1 MRQVTLLA
9 ALVLVFVAPSAQA
22 GLDGAN
28 MNAVYYYPNLATPYG
43 GAIFSPS
50 SFTVGA
56 GPETSGVIDG
66 ITTLSVDFTDTTLT
80 ILLSTIA
87 TNPTW
92 SGGDFNGPLFTLLSP
107 GTLGI
112 TGATIDPG
120 TNLAG
125 FDASRVTI
133 TDTQIGINWKGLPYT
148 TGDKVVI
155 DFSFASAPVPEPSS
169 LIAMASGC
177 AALPLLALRR
187 RRRAAA

>member
-1 MRQVTLLA
+1 MRQVTVLA
-9 ALVLVFVAPSAQA
+9 ALALVFVAPSAQA

-28 MNAVYYYPNLATPYG
+28 MNAVYYYPNLASPYG
-43 GAIFSPS
+43 NAIFSPS
-50 SFTVGA
+50 SFFTVGA
-56 GPETSGVIDG
+56 GTETTGVIDG
-66 ITTLSVDFTDTTLT
+66 VTTLSVDFTDTTLT
-80 ILLSTIA
+80 ILLSTTL

-92 SGGDFNGPLFTLLSP
+92 GDGDFNGPLFTLLSS

-125 FDASRVTI
+125 FDASRVTFS
-133 TDTQIGINWKGLPYT
+133 DTQIGINWEGLPYT

-177 AALPLLALRR
+177 AALPLLVLRR
-187 RRRAAA
+187 RRRAA